1 VKYDEA
7 SCEEAVRQ
15 IQEDKSELIWQLT
28 LFYNV
33 LMLGKSL
40 EDIRI

>member
-1 VKYDEA
+1 
-7 SCEEAVRQ
+7 VRQ

-33 LMLGKSL
+33 LMLGKSP